1 MKHRSGLA
9 ARHQGGAVLIIGLL
23 LLLVLVLLAV
33 AGSQSSVIQV
43 KLSGNFRDLNRAFES
58 AEAGNR
64 WPSAWLLSR
73 GRTALS
79 RPFPCVDQCDQTSPV
94 WQQGI
99 YPSSPGPK
107 DAIWASARAFGTDPT
122 DDSDTAARI
131 PDVRTQPKF
140 IIEQQQF
147 LRDDLAGNAHKG
159 VAFYRVTTASEGS
172 RADSTAVVRA
182 VVAKR
187 FE

>member
-1 MKHRSGLA
+1 MKYAPRLNRSSQ
-9 ARHQGGAVLIIGLL
+9 RGAVLIIGLL
-23 LLLVLVLLAV
+23 LLLVLIILGV
-33 AGSQSSVIQV
+33 AASQSSIIQV
-43 KLSGNFRDLNRAFES
+43 KLAGNFRDLNKAFES

-79 RPFPCVDQCDQTSPV
+79 RPFPCVDQCDETSRV

-99 YPSSPGPK
+99 YPSSPSPK
-107 DAIWASARAFGTDPT
+107 DEIWTSARAFGIDPT
-122 DDSDTAARI
+122 DDSDAE
-131 PDVRTQPKF
+131 VRVPQVKSQPKF

-147 LRDDLAGNAHKG
+147 LRDDLAGSPQKG
-159 VAFYRVTTASEGS
+159 VAFYRVTAASEGT
-172 RADSTAVVRA
+172 RGDSNAVVRA
-182 VVAKR
+182 VIAKR

>member
-1 MKHRSGLA
+1 
-9 ARHQGGAVLIIGLL
+9 VLIIGLL
-23 LLLVLVLLAV
+23 LLLVLVMLGLA
-33 AGSQSSVIQV
+33 ASQGSIIQV
-43 KLSGNFRDLNRAFES
+43 KLAGNFRDLNMAFES

-73 GRTALS
+73 GKTALS
-79 RPFPCVDQCDQTSPV
+79 RPFPCVDSCDSNSRV

-99 YPSSPGPK
+99 YPSSPTPK
-107 DAIWASARAFGTDPT
+107 DAVWASARGFGIDPT
-122 DDSDTAARI
+122 DDSDVTARV
-131 PDVRTQPKF
+131 PQVHSQPKY

-147 LRDDLAGNAHKG
+147 LRDDLAGPPHKG
-159 VAFYRVTTASEGS
+159 VAFYRITTAGQGS
-172 RADSTAVVRA
+172 RTESVAVIRA